1 MMIDEVAGLERAL
14 FELRGRVF
22 RRRAELEIRAG
33 LSYGYRAAVGTLADA
48 LEFVDEAQGTMRTI
62 KTRLAALRED
72 RQPEPSPV
80 AEGVEEPQPGRA
92 GAGAPDLY
100 VVTNEASPGPG
111 EATDTDPAFF
121 PDEQTAEV
129 GEGVQV
135 RFRSVPV
142 LGNIS
147 AGEFKLADRG
157 SITDYQALPADFV
170 RGGPIFL
177 LQVEGD
183 SMTGED
189 AVLADDYVVVRQQ
202 SAWDNGDMVV
212 VFMPGEGAKLKRIWR
227 RDDGIIV
234 LQPSNTDY
242 EPDEL
247 QLGTEPAVLGKVM
260 GVVRWQIRQ
269 GRRQP
274 PG

>member
-1 MMIDEVAGLERAL
+1 
-14 FELRGRVF
+14 
-22 RRRAELEIRAG
+22 
-33 LSYGYRAAVGTLADA
+33 
-48 LEFVDEAQGTMRTI
+48 
-62 KTRLAALRED
+62 
-72 RQPEPSPV
+72 
-80 AEGVEEPQPGRA
+80 
-92 GAGAPDLY
+92 
-100 VVTNEASPGPG
+100 
-111 EATDTDPAFF
+111 
-121 PDEQTAEV
+121 
-129 GEGVQV
+129 
-135 RFRSVPV
+135 
-142 LGNIS
+142 
-147 AGEFKLADRG
+147 
-157 SITDYQALPADFV
+157 
-170 RGGPIFL
+170 
-177 LQVEGD
+177 
-183 SMTGED
+183 MTGED